1 MRNNV
6 SRPLTQA
13 MTTFPSIAP
22 TIAKLLRLLASD
34 QPGEIIASVHA
45 LQRVLSSAELH
56 FHDLANAIEFVA
68 RREVPQIAS
77 TATSDDN
84 MREIIRCCY
93 ERADLLSAKE
103 LGFVHSMAKW
113 RHKPTEKQMEWLLSI
128 YERCLRGECSPC

>member
-1 MRNNV
+1 
-6 SRPLTQA
+6 

-22 TIAKLLRLLASD
+22 TVAKLIRLLASD
-34 QPGEIIASVHA
+34 QPGEIVASVHA
-45 LQRVLSSAELH
+45 LQRVLSSAELD

-77 TATSDDN
+77 SNINDDD

-93 ERADLLSAKE
+93 EHADLLSAKE

-113 RHKPTEKQMEWLLSI
+113 RRKPTEHQLEWLFSI
-128 YERCLRGECSPC
+128 YERCLRGERSPC